1 MNQKN
6 DKTMKIFKRAAH
18 FSALL
23 PLLVLCLLASC
34 QGEQFHV
41 TGTIGGAKDSTLYFE
56 HNTLDG
62 FTVVDS
68 VALDDK
74 GAFSFS
80 GDKAENPEFY
90 RLRIAGQIINIGI
103 DSTET
108 VTVQATYPMMAT
120 NYKVQGSYENEKI
133 RELALKQIALQ
144 NQCNQVVADPA
155 TPDVNAAIDQLLRRY
170 KDDVMRNYIFKEPM
184 RGYAYFALFQYVVI
198 NGQPIMVFN
207 PRQDATD
214 NKVFGAVATSWDTFY
229 PNTDR
234 TLNLHNITLKGMKD
248 ERIAENNQRT
258 MQMEQS
264 KVRSLG
270 IIPITL
276 TDNHGQQRALTSLRG
291 KVVLLDFH
299 VFGTQESAKRIMN
312 LRALYDKYH
321 AQGFEIYQVSLD
333 DNEHFFKTQTASL
346 PWICVWDPDGLNSQ
360 TLVNYNIQSLP
371 TYFIIDRNN
380 QLQKRDVQI
389 QNLDAEIQHWLG
401 QAAE

>member
-1 MNQKN
+1 MKMTNKRINQLLG
-6 DKTMKIFKRAAH
+6 
-18 FSALL
+18 LL
-23 PLLVLCLLASC
+23 PIVAMMLFAGCK
-34 QGEQFHV
+34 GEQFHV
-41 TGTIGGAKDSTLYFE
+41 TGTILNAKDSTLYFE

-62 FTVVDS
+62 FKVVDS
-68 VALDDK
+68 VRLDNQGGFDF
-74 GAFSFS
+74 A

-108 VTVQATYPMMAT
+108 VNVEASYPMMAT
-120 NYKVQGSYENEKI
+120 NYKVANSYENEKI

-144 NQCNQVVADPA
+144 NQCNQLATSGQVADV
-155 TPDVNAAIDQLLRRY
+155 DAAIAQLIRNY
-170 KDDVMRNYIFKEPM
+170 KNDVTRNYIFKEPM

-198 NGQPIMVFN
+198 GGNPIMIFN
-207 PRQDATD
+207 PRLDATD

-258 MQMEQS
+258 MQEES
-264 KVRSLG
+264 AKVRSLG

-276 TDNHGQQRALTSLRG
+276 PDNQGQMRSLTSLKG

-299 VFGTQESAKRIMN
+299 VFASNESAQRIMT
-312 LRALYDKYH
+312 LRDLYNKYH
-321 AQGFEIYQVSLD
+321 AQGFEIYQISYD
-333 DNEHFFKTQTASL
+333 TNEHFFKTQTASL
-346 PWICVWDPDGLNSQ
+346 PWICVWDADGEQSQ
-360 TLVNYNIQSLP
+360 TLVSYNIQNIP

-389 QNLDAEIQHWLG
+389 SDLDAEIQHWLNQSG
-401 QAAE
+401 E